1 MSKIID
7 PTIVKCFCDKDDE
20 SGNPAAIY
28 IDQFIDDKQK
38 QQIANKL
45 NFPVTVFVV
54 KAKHDIPSI
63 EFFYPNRKMPLC
75 LHGTLAAAHVLF
87 SGSALCSMSIRA
99 PSGKHLRLNKNAPN
113 HFEVEVT
120 PEPVEQPF
128 LSLLTGSRLLNI
140 DTSEIS
146 KDLPFTVAS
155 VGSPKLLI
163 PISSQDR
170 LADLNPDYSE
180 IEKWSLANRVNG
192 VYTYCHDAGADIFYA
207 RGFNPMTG
215 HKEDAATGVAAAAL
229 SFQLARSI
237 AIKQGQL
244 LGMPCKI
251 NLRFVSKN
259 SIWVG
264 GRTFTANQ

>member
-7 PTIVKCFCDKDDE
+7 PTIIKCFCDKDHE

-28 IDQFIDDKQK
+28 IDQIIHDEQK

-75 LHGTLAAAHVLF
+75 LHGTLAAAHLLF
-87 SGSALCSMSIRA
+87 SGSALSSMSIRV
-99 PSGKHLRLNKNAPN
+99 PSGKHLHLNKNAPN
-113 HFEVEVT
+113 HFEVEVI
-120 PEPVEQPF
+120 PEQVEQPLF
-128 LSLLTGSRLLNI
+128 SLLIASRLLNI
-140 DTSEIS
+140 DITDIA
-146 KDLPFTVAS
+146 KGLPFTVVS

-163 PISSQDR
+163 PISSRDR
-170 LADLNPDYSE
+170 LFDLNPNYLE
-180 IEKWSLANRVNG
+180 IEKWSLANKVNG
-192 VYTYCHDAGADIFYA
+192 IYAYYHDAATDVFYA

-229 SFQLARSI
+229 SFQLARNI
-237 AIKQGQL
+237 VIKQGQI
-244 LGMPCKI
+244 LGLPCKI
-251 NLRFVSKN
+251 YLRFASQY

-264 GRTFTANQ
+264 SETRVVD